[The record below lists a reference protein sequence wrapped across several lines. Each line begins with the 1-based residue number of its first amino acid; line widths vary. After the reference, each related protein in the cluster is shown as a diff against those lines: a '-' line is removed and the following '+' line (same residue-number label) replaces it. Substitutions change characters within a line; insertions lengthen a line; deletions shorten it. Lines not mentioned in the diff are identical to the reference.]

1 MVSDPIHSY
10 ETQLVNFTQNCF
22 DNLET
27 GKQTDLI
34 IVDFSKA
41 LDRVDNNLSTY
52 KLFNLGINLR
62 TVSWMYSFLQNIDY
76 KLIKKKGYLYH
87 KSPNAFAKF
96 YHRHSELIVKYDK
109 GLQTLLQQATSEPA
123 LYGDLVYKFK

>member
-1 MVSDPIHSY
+1 MISSILLNMVSDPKHSY

-41 LDRVDNNLSTY
+41 LDRVDDNLSTY

-62 TVSWMYSFLQNIDY
+62 TVS
-76 KLIKKKGYLYH
+76 
-87 KSPNAFAKF
+87 
-96 YHRHSELIVKYDK
+96 
-109 GLQTLLQQATSEPA
+109 
-123 LYGDLVYKFK
+123 